1 VALKLVAVTGER
13 AVALTGGRALLV
25 GRAMAC
31 DLPIA
36 DPTVSRQHAEV
47 EVVAEGVLVRDLQS
61 TNGTYVNGLRVAR
74 EALAPPGSRIAF
86 GKVDFEVQEEDPA
99 PAAARDSGD
108 DSALDATILR
118 QVPVRG
124 AADIASR
131 LTVVPQGSSLLKI
144 GGESTAD
151 RQARKLDL
159 LLDIAKELSQQAE
172 IDRLLEK
179 VVDVTFQVMS
189 VDRVAILLSDDG
201 ELAPRISRSRAAGP
215 AGEWHVP
222 RTIAKKAVAERVAVL
237 IENVPADLRFGEGTV
252 LRHRVQSALCAPLLG
267 SQGTVL
273 GLIYLDNLGATHSF
287 SEEDLD
293 FLTAFSGM
301 ISVAIENSRLVERAR
316 REAVMLSNFQR
327 YFAPDLAEQIGGQE
341 GAIQLGGAKRRVVV
355 LFSDIRGFTALSESM
370 SPDGIARLLTDY
382 FTEMV
387 EIVFEHGG
395 TLDKFIGDSL
405 MALWGAPLAREDD
418 ADRAVHAAVAMQ
430 RALERLNEGWRLEGR
445 PALEV
450 GIGIN
455 VGEVFAGNIGSER
468 RLEYTVIGDAVNTA
482 SRFCAEASPGEI
494 LISDA
499 LFRTLASPPP
509 VTALPPLPLKG
520 KSRTVLVYRVE
531 WRVDWRLE
539 QTARDARTT
548 PRLGNDT
555 ADVTSASETL
565 ARAHP
570 SPPSSSMEFP
580 KDEDGG

>member
-1 VALKLVAVTGER
+1 VPLKLTSTTGDRAVTL
-13 AVALTGGRALLV
+13 ASGRALLV

-36 DPTVSRQHAEV
+36 DPTVSRQHAEIEAV
-47 EVVAEGVLVRDLQS
+47 NGGALVRDLHS
-61 TNGTYVNGLRVAR
+61 TNGTYVNGQRVVGQ
-74 EALAPPGSRIAF
+74 ALAPLGARVSF
-86 GKVDFEVQEEDPA
+86 GKVDFEVQEEAAPEPPPA
-99 PAAARDSGD
+99 DAGD
-108 DSALDATILR
+108 ESSLDATIVR

-131 LTVVPQGSSLLKI
+131 LSVSPQGTSSLKI
-144 GGESTAD
+144 GGESTVV

-159 LLDIAKELSQQAE
+159 LLDIARELTGQTE

-189 VDRVAILLSDDG
+189 VDRVAILLSDEAG
-201 ELAPRISRSRAAGP
+201 ELAPYILRSRAIGSAGGP
-215 AGEWHVP
+215 AGGPAAEWHVP
-222 RTIAKKAVAERVAVL
+222 RPIARKTVTERVAVL
-237 IENVPADLRFGEGTV
+237 IENVPADLLFSEGTV
-252 LRHRVQSALCAPLLG
+252 LRQRIQSALCAPLLG
-267 SQGTVL
+267 GESTVL

-293 FLTAFSGM
+293 FLTAFSSM

-316 REAVMLSNFQR
+316 REAVVLSNFQR
-327 YFAPDLAEQIGGQE
+327 YFAPDLAKQIGGQE

-355 LFSDIRGFTALSESM
+355 LFSDIRGFTSLSESM

-395 TLDKFIGDSL
+395 TLDKFIGDAL
-405 MALWGAPLAREDD
+405 MSLWGAPLARMDD
-418 ADRAVHAAVAMQ
+418 ADRAIGAAIAMQ
-430 RALERLNEGWRLEGR
+430 RALERLNEGWQREGR
-445 PALEV
+445 PTLKA

-482 SRFCAEASPGEI
+482 SRLCSEASPGEI
-494 LISDA
+494 LISEA
-499 LFRTLASPPP
+499 LYRALTKPPP

-520 KSRTVLVYRVE
+520 KAQTILVYRV
-531 WRVDWRLE
+531 DWTER
-539 QTARDARTT
+539 APRPANDVSDA
-548 PRLGNDT
+548 
-555 ADVTSASETL
+555 TSTSETHT
-565 ARAHP
+565 RI
-570 SPPSSSMEFP
+570 PPPTMPLPILKREN
-580 KDEDGG
+580 DG

>member
-1 VALKLVAVTGER
+1 
-13 AVALTGGRALLV
+13 
-25 GRAMAC
+25 MAC

-36 DPTVSRQHAEV
+36 DPTVSRQHAELEAV
-47 EVVAEGVLVRDLQS
+47 QGGILVRDLHS
-61 TNGTYVNGLRVAR
+61 TNGTYVNGQRVVGQ
-74 EALAPPGSRIAF
+74 ALAPPGARIAF
-86 GKVDFEVQEEDPA
+86 GKVDFEIQEEVEP
-99 PAAARDSGD
+99 PPPRTDSGD
-108 DSALDATILR
+108 ESSLDATILR

-124 AADIASR
+124 TADIASR
-131 LTVVPQGSSLLKI
+131 LSVTHHGTSSLKI
-144 GGESTAD
+144 GGESSAD

-159 LLDIAKELSQQAE
+159 LLDIARELSKQTE

-189 VDRVAILLSDDG
+189 VDRVAILLSDESG
-201 ELAPRISRSRAAGP
+201 ELAPRISRSLAAGP
-215 AGEWHVP
+215 PGEWHVP
-222 RTIAKKAVAERVAVL
+222 RAIARKTATERVAVL

-267 SQGTVL
+267 SEGTVL

-287 SEEDLD
+287 HEEDLD
-293 FLTAFSGM
+293 FLTAFSSM

-316 REAVMLSNFQR
+316 REAVVRSNFQR

-355 LFSDIRGFTALSESM
+355 LFSDIRGFTSLSEAM

-395 TLDKFIGDSL
+395 TLDKFIGDAL
-405 MALWGAPLAREDD
+405 MSLWGAPLTRRDD
-418 ADRAVHAAVAMQ
+418 ADRAVAAAVAMQ
-430 RALERLNEGWRLEGR
+430 RALERLNEGWRNEGR
-445 PALEV
+445 PELTV

-482 SRFCAEASPGEI
+482 ARLCSEASPGEI

-499 LFRTLASPPP
+499 LYRVLKSPPP
-509 VTALPPLPLKG
+509 VTALPALPLRG
-520 KSRTVLVYRVE
+520 KAQTVLVYRV
-531 WRVDWRLE
+531 DWAEKAVPGPDLDGS
-539 QTARDARTT
+539 DATR
-548 PRLGNDT
+548 
-555 ADVTSASETL
+555 TSATL
-565 ARAHP
+565 AHVPQTRP
-570 SPPSSSMEFP
+570 VRIQSKEEGR
-580 KDEDGG
+580 DE

>member
-1 VALKLVAVTGER
+1 VPLKLTAITGDR
-13 AVALTGGRALLV
+13 AVALTSGRALLV

-36 DPTVSRQHAEV
+36 DPTVSRQHAEI
-47 EVVAEGVLVRDLQS
+47 EVVDGGILVRDLHS
-61 TNGTYVNGLRVAR
+61 TNGTYVNGQRVVGQ
-74 EALAPPGSRIAF
+74 ALAPLGARVSF
-86 GKVDFEVQEEDPA
+86 GKVDFEVQEE
-99 PAAARDSGD
+99 AAATPPPADTGD
-108 DSALDATILR
+108 ESALDATIVR

-124 AADIASR
+124 TADIASR
-131 LTVVPQGSSLLKI
+131 LSVTPQGTSSLKI
-144 GGESTAD
+144 GGESAVV

-159 LLDIAKELSQQAE
+159 LLDIARELTRQTE

-189 VDRVAILLSDDG
+189 VDRVAILLSDEAG
-201 ELAPRISRSRAAGP
+201 ELSPRISRSRAIGP
-215 AGEWHVP
+215 AGGPAAEWHVP
-222 RTIAKKAVAERVAVL
+222 RSIARKTVTERVAVL
-237 IENVPADLRFGEGTV
+237 IENVPADILFDEGTV
-252 LRHRVQSALCAPLLG
+252 LRHRIQSALCAPLLG
-267 SQGTVL
+267 GEGTVL

-293 FLTAFSGM
+293 FLTAFSSM

-316 REAVMLSNFQR
+316 REAVVLSNFQR
-327 YFAPDLAEQIGGQE
+327 YFAPDLAQQIGGQE

-355 LFSDIRGFTALSESM
+355 LFSDIRGFTSISESM

-395 TLDKFIGDSL
+395 TLDKFIGDAL
-405 MALWGAPLAREDD
+405 MSLWGAPLARMDD
-418 ADRAVHAAVAMQ
+418 ADRAIGAAIAMQ
-430 RALERLNEGWRLEGR
+430 RALERLNEGWQREGR
-445 PALEV
+445 PALSA

-482 SRFCAEASPGEI
+482 ARLCAEASPAEI

-499 LFRTLASPPP
+499 LYRALASPPP

-520 KSRTVLVYRVE
+520 KAQTVLVYRV
-531 WRVDWRLE
+531 DWTEKR
-539 QTARDARTT
+539 APRPVADGSDA
-548 PRLGNDT
+548 
-555 ADVTSASETL
+555 TSASETHVRVPATMPL
-565 ARAHP
+565 PILKRD
-570 SPPSSSMEFP
+570 S
-580 KDEDGG
+580 DG